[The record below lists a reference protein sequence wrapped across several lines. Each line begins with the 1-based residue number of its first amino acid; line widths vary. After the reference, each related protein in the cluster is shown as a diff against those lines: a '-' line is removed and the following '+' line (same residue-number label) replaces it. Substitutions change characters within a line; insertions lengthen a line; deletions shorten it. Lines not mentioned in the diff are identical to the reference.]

1 MMNIKLL
8 KFKLHDDQSEVSLVL
23 EAHEI
28 ACLHSF
34 WKMFFGK
41 QDKWSD
47 NLHLKNWNTSIF

>member
-41 QDKWSD
+41 QDK
-47 NLHLKNWNTSIF
+47 